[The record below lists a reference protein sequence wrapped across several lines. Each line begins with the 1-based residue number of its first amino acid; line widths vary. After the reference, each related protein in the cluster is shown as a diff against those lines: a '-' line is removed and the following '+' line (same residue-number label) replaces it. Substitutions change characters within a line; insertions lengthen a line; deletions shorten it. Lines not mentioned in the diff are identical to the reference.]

1 MSATNGDFAWAQ
13 PILSAAQVG
22 KFEARL
28 FGGDETREWGA
39 MQAAGR
45 AVAEAVLRDFEGIG
59 GFPKNE
65 NGGCRSARDDAR
77 LLVLVGKG
85 HNGGDALIAA
95 AAILES
101 YPRAWAEVVFVFGE
115 RSLRPL
121 AWRAWESLQT
131 RFPERVQVLSPRDLP
146 ERVTS
151 RAHYAL
157 CLDGVFGFQFRSP
170 LDAQSLAVFA
180 AANALAVGLRAAVDL
195 PSGLGEEGAFCAD
208 FTYATGILKHE
219 ALGLRNASRLRY
231 LDLGFFKNAQPEV
244 PSADCASAQVADCAS
259 SPVADRVITCDV
271 LAPLR
276 AWRDPHSDKRSQ
288 GHVFVLAGSRDYPG
302 AALMCVLAALRSGAG
317 LVTAFVP
324 ESLVPS
330 FAASVP
336 EAIWVGWPETPDG
349 GLALEGEC
357 LLRERLARAGEK
369 RALVIGP
376 GIGRERETQVL
387 VGEVL
392 KTYSGSLPVVLD
404 ADALQP
410 EWIGKAK
417 ARGPLVLTPH
427 AGEFRRLSGQEP
439 SDEALR
445 EFARRAG
452 AVVVLKGP
460 VTRICD
466 CSVGEPSTGG
476 DKCVSL
482 GGDECGSLGGKDAPA
497 AESLPIYHS
506 LFGGP
511 VLARGGTGDLLA
523 GMLGA
528 ACCRCHSGEARPRA
542 VSSDLP
548 LRYLQFGLLGATC
561 RAVAWHGLA
570 AEALERAQGAEAVRT
585 TDLLN
590 YLGAALRQ

>member
-13 PILSAAQVG
+13 PILPRAEVAA
-22 KFEARL
+22 FEARL
-28 FGGDETREWGA
+28 LGGDEGREGAATSESALSATSARVWAATSARVWAA

-45 AVAEAVLRDFEGIG
+45 AVAAAVLHDFEGIG
-59 GFPKNE
+59 GFPK
-65 NGGCRSARDDAR
+65 DDAR

-85 HNGGDALIAA
+85 HNGGDALIAVE
-95 AAILES
+95 AILES
-101 YPRAWAEVVFVFGE
+101 YPRARAEVVLTFGK
-115 RSLRPL
+115 RALRPL
-121 AWRAWESLQT
+121 AWRAWERLQT
-131 RFPERVQVLSPRDLP
+131 RFPERVQVLFPRDLP

-157 CLDGVFGFQFRSP
+157 CLDGVFGFQFRPP
-170 LDAQSLAVFA
+170 LDAQSALVLA
-180 AANALAVGLRAAVDL
+180 AANALSVGLRAAVDL

-208 FTYATGILKHE
+208 FTYATGILKRE
-219 ALGLRNASRLRY
+219 ARGLRNAGRLRY
-231 LDLGFFKNAQPEV
+231 LDLGFFQHAKPEAQ
-244 PSADCASAQVADCAS
+244 S
-259 SPVADRVITCDV
+259 ADRVITPDV

-302 AALMCVLAALRSGAG
+302 AALMCVLAALRSGVG

-336 EAIWVGWPETPDG
+336 EAIWVGWPETPRG
-349 GLALEGEC
+349 GLALEGEY
-357 LLRERLARAGEK
+357 LLRERLTRAGEK
-369 RALVIGP
+369 RSLVIGP

-387 VGEVL
+387 VGEVV
-392 KTYSGSLPVVLD
+392 KTYSEALPVLLD

-410 EWIGKAK
+410 ESISQ

-427 AGEFRRLSGQEP
+427 AGEFRRLGSQTLSSGEP
-439 SDEALR
+439 RVGGSSVSPLGDISENSLR

-466 CSVGEPSTGG
+466 GSVGELGTGG
-476 DKCVSL
+476 DWCVSL
-482 GGDECGSLGGKDAPA
+482 GGESST
-497 AESLPIYHS
+497 ESLPIYHS

-523 GMLGA
+523 GMLGT
-528 ACCRCHSGEARPRA
+528 ACCRCRFGEA
-542 VSSDLP
+542 SLP
-548 LRYLQFGLLGATC
+548 LRHLRFGLLEATC

-590 YLGAALRQ
+590 YLVAALRQ